1 MDKIRRLCAVW
12 RWIMFIWW
20 QNTLKYVGLQI
31 ITMPRTSGRSATNL
45 ILSIYQ
51 CPAWAL
57 LLSHSLL
64 FIWWEIFTF
73 DHFMWAVLPF
83 RLRRNV
89 PQIERNKTTLNS
101 AVTSFFVNAAWM
113 QMCEK
118 VPAFYNVTGESWKM
132 NEWIEMDVKMITNF

>member
-1 MDKIRRLCAVW
+1 MDKIWRLCAVW

-20 QNTLKYVGLQI
+20 QNTLEICGPALQTI
-31 ITMPRTSGRSATNL
+31 RMPRSATNL
-45 ILSIYQ
+45 ILRIYQ

-64 FIWWEIFTF
+64 FIWWEIEKYSEIITF

-118 VPAFYNVTGESWKM
+118 VPAFYFTMWIKLELKWM
-132 NEWIEMDVKMITNF
+132 NE